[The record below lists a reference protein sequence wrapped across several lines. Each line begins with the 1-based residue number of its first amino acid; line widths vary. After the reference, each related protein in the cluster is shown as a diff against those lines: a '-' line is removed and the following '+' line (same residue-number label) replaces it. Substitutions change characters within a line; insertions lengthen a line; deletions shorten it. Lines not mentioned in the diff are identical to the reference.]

1 MRMRAGVLGEIEV
14 ILGDREIDVGPARR
28 RCVLAVLLVEAN
40 RVVPVEELVR
50 RVWDGAPPAKATAS
64 LRSHLSRLR
73 MALMPEACAIV
84 RRSGGYVLTMDES
97 AVDIHHFRR
106 LLLQARTAGDDQ
118 AAELFEEALRLWRG
132 EPFAGLDN
140 PWLAA
145 VREAVRAE
153 RLAAELDYH
162 DIELRR
168 GRHGRLLATLWARA
182 QEHPLNERLA
192 AQLMLALYRDGR
204 PADALACYQ
213 RIRDRLVDELGADP
227 GLDLT
232 RLHHRILTADPT
244 LTPPA
249 PRPRALVPA
258 AREPSLHA
266 FALARFAPPAPEAPA
281 RPAPATGRSDLPR
294 DVSHFT
300 GRTEELCRLLEDADD
315 VTSAPVFAIDGM
327 AGVGKTALAV
337 HAAHRLG
344 VRYPDGSLFLDLHG
358 HTPGHEPLTSGAAL
372 DKLLRATGMPG
383 AEIPDDL
390 DERAALWRARSAGR
404 RLLLVLDNA
413 ADSSQ
418 VRPLLPG
425 APGCRVLVT
434 SRRRLVELDTTA
446 TLSLDVPPLDEALAL
461 FARVIGDSRARAE
474 PAAAR
479 EVLGLCG
486 RLPLAIGMVAARL
499 RSRPAWTVGHLSGR
513 LREERLA
520 EIATGVAAAFT
531 MSYEHLVPDQR
542 RLFRL
547 LSMHPGADCDAHL
560 VAALLATD
568 LNEAERLLEQLV
580 DLHLL
585 QQPRPGRYRFHDL
598 LREHARSIARAEEPE
613 ASHHESL
620 LRILDYF
627 LFTAAH
633 ARRRFAPGQRRLP
646 LDITHPP
653 AHVPPLDDH
662 SRAIAWCETEATN
675 LTAVIDH
682 AAEHGRHTHAWQLAH
697 VLQHFFDIRGRTDD
711 WISTHRRALAA
722 ADALDDPQ
730 AQAET
735 TRSLGVAYWHAGR
748 YEEALAHGT
757 RSLDLCRRIGDRWGE
772 ATTLVGFGV
781 AYRAMGALTEAFD
794 CFEQA
799 LHLYDEVDAT
809 WGRALALTNLGIA
822 CSDAGR
828 HDEAVI
834 RGTQGLDLY
843 GTTEDK
849 WGEALALTSLGITY
863 RRTGR
868 FQLSLAHHE
877 RALRLNREI
886 GDVRAECKVL
896 NDLGHTHHAAGQRA
910 HAEAYHR
917 RALAL
922 ALVIDDLY
930 QRAQAHEGIGEA
942 TLTTAPDAAYHHL
955 RDALTIY
962 TWLGVPQA
970 ASLSNRPR

>member
-258 AREPSLHA
+258 VREPSLHA

-300 GRTEELCRLLEDADD
+300 GRTEELRRLLDDADD

-390 DERAALWRARSAGR
+390 DERAAACSWFWTTPPTRPRSGRCFPAR
-404 RLLLVLDNA
+404 
-413 ADSSQ
+413 
-418 VRPLLPG
+418 
-425 APGCRVLVT
+425 
-434 SRRRLVELDTTA
+434 
-446 TLSLDVPPLDEALAL
+446 
-461 FARVIGDSRARAE
+461 
-474 PAAAR
+474 PAAAFWS
-479 EVLGLCG
+479 
-486 RLPLAIGMVAARL
+486 PAAVAWSSWTPPRPFPWTFRRWTRRWPCSPASSATRV
-499 RSRPAWTVGHLSGR
+499 RGPSRPPPVRSWACAAGCRWRSAWWPRGC
-513 LREERLA
+513 
-520 EIATGVAAAFT
+520 AA
-531 MSYEHLVPDQR
+531 V
-542 RLFRL
+542 
-547 LSMHPGADCDAHL
+547 
-560 VAALLATD
+560 
-568 LNEAERLLEQLV
+568 
-580 DLHLL
+580 
-585 QQPRPGRYRFHDL
+585 RPGRWGTCRDDSG
-598 LREHARSIARAEEPE
+598 RSGWPRSPPVW
-613 ASHHESL
+613 
-620 LRILDYF
+620 
-627 LFTAAH
+627 
-633 ARRRFAPGQRRLP
+633 RRR
-646 LDITHPP
+646 
-653 AHVPPLDDH
+653 
-662 SRAIAWCETEATN
+662 SRCRMSTSS
-675 LTAVIDH
+675 
-682 AAEHGRHTHAWQLAH
+682 
-697 VLQHFFDIRGRTDD
+697 RT
-711 WISTHRRALAA
+711 S
-722 ADALDDPQ
+722 
-730 AQAET
+730 
-735 TRSLGVAYWHAGR
+735 AGC
-748 YEEALAHGT
+748 
-757 RSLDLCRRIGDRWGE
+757 S
-772 ATTLVGFGV
+772 
-781 AYRAMGALTEAFD
+781 AF
-794 CFEQA
+794 
-799 LHLYDEVDAT
+799 
-809 WGRALALTNLGIA
+809 
-822 CSDAGR
+822 
-828 HDEAVI
+828 
-834 RGTQGLDLY
+834 
-843 GTTEDK
+843 
-849 WGEALALTSLGITY
+849 
-863 RRTGR
+863 
-868 FQLSLAHHE
+868 
-877 RALRLNREI
+877 
-886 GDVRAECKVL
+886 
-896 NDLGHTHHAAGQRA
+896 
-910 HAEAYHR
+910 
-917 RALAL
+917 
-922 ALVIDDLY
+922 
-930 QRAQAHEGIGEA
+930 
-942 TLTTAPDAAYHHL
+942 
-955 RDALTIY
+955 
-962 TWLGVPQA
+962 
-970 ASLSNRPR
+970 